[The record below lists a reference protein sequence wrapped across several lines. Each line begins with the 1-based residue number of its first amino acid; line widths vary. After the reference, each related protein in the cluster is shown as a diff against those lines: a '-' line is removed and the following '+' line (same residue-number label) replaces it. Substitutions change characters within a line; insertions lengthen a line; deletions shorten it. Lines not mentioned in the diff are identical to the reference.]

1 MRIIGVEVAGGTPV
15 FTSLLPHG
23 ADPHRLAW
31 ELGYRIVR
39 PLSAAGSSPDLT
51 LTVQVGRHGRSSAL
65 RSPRTRS
72 MDPHLDLSTEA
83 PPVVRQRL
91 AAYGI
96 VLSSRGLLATQFSEL
111 TAVPGL
117 WGLPGGGIDAGES
130 PSHALFRE
138 VAEEAGQDLEISHLL
153 DVQTDHWI
161 GRSPA
166 GVVEDF
172 HAVRIIYAAR
182 SLNPT
187 DPVVYDFGG
196 TTAAAAWVPLD
207 SWDAVPWSSGARAL
221 LDRHLRDLTRP
232 GLQVLWQGKA
242 PA

>member
-1 MRIIGVEVAGGTPV
+1 MRIIGVEVAGGRPV
-15 FTSLLPHG
+15 FTGPLPHG

-39 PLSAAGSSPDLT
+39 PLSATGSAPDLT
-51 LTVQVGRHGRSSAL
+51 LTVQVGRHRRSRAL
-65 RSPRTRS
+65 RQTRTRS
-72 MDPHLDLSTEA
+72 IDPDLDLATVE

-96 VLSSRGLLATQFSEL
+96 VLCERGLLATQFSGL

-117 WGLPGGGIDAGES
+117 WGLPGGGIDPGES
-130 PSHALFRE
+130 PAQAVLRE
-138 VAEEAGQDLEISHLL
+138 VAEETGQMPEISHLL

-166 GVVEDF
+166 QVVEDF

-182 SLNPT
+182 CPRPT
-187 DPVVYDFGG
+187 DPVVHDFGG
-196 TTAAAAWVPLD
+196 TTEAAAWVPLSAWED
-207 SWDAVPWSSGARAL
+207 VPWSAGARAL
-221 LDRHLRDLTRP
+221 LDRHLRDLIRLA
-232 GLQVLWQGKA
+232 G
-242 PA
+242 